1 MGDFGRPRHQTA
13 SINDGTAPAAN
24 RAVFLEKC
32 LYIEQLKYAILNVDY
47 I

>member
-24 RAVFLEKC
+24 RAVFWKNA
-32 LYIEQLKYAILNVDY
+32 YILSNSNMPFFM
-47 I
+47 